1 MITNVL
7 LYIIHTTM
15 YTYTIDL
22 YNNIS
27 AYIIYTQ
34 DYNLHTALLVYLHL
48 SSTGCDNA
56 ALVEEVIYSVDEL
69 TIISFRTS
77 NVGRRCRQFHD

>member
-1 MITNVL
+1 MYF
-7 LYIIHTTM
+7 YIIVHTTM

-56 ALVEEVIYSVDEL
+56 AMVQDVIYIVHEL

-77 NVGRRCRQFHD
+77 NVGCRCHRFH